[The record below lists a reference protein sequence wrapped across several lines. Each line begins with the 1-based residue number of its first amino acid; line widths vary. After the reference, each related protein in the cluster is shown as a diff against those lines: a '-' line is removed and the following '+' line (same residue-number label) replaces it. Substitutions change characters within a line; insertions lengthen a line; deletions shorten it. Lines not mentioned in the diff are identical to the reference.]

1 MQQNRVVCVDIGSD
15 SIKVVV
21 GMKSSE
27 GLELLEKTSVPTK
40 GIAFGVVTD
49 VEKCS
54 QSLKQAFANVKVRE
68 NDFIVVGLSSYYVE
82 STKSEQSK
90 FIREGA
96 RVCEA
101 DMDELFEKAENAYLK
116 EDLKQLDVCLQ
127 FYNVDN
133 IRGIQN
139 PAGMSGV
146 KLEATYRIFS
156 CRKTFLGS
164 LEECINLAG
173 FQVGRFT
180 FSSSYLADLL
190 IDEDDK
196 EIQTLI
202 LDLGADATRVSLF
215 EEGALLTSFALPFGG
230 RSITMDIKN
239 SYGIAFQQAEKLK
252 KKFSCALAKEA
263 DEDIEILFDS
273 KEGKERSW
281 SLRVVEL
288 AGVLQCRLDEI
299 FTGIRYQLV
308 KLSLSDSIEKVLFI
322 GGGTN
327 HKQMKEYL
335 ENQFNVPAQK
345 AVLRNDVFLNVN
357 TAEFETWKYANVLG
371 MLAFYLQELVMEET
385 EEVSIFQKISTGFR
399 SFFGGKSAGK
409 DTQM

>member
-1 MQQNRVVCVDIGSD
+1 
-15 SIKVVV
+15 
-21 GMKSSE
+21 
-27 GLELLEKTSVPTK
+27 
-40 GIAFGVVTD
+40 
-49 VEKCS
+49 
-54 QSLKQAFANVKVRE
+54 
-68 NDFIVVGLSSYYVE
+68 
-82 STKSEQSK
+82 
-90 FIREGA
+90 
-96 RVCEA
+96 
-101 DMDELFEKAENAYLK
+101 
-116 EDLKQLDVCLQ
+116 
-127 FYNVDN
+127 
-133 IRGIQN
+133 
-139 PAGMSGV
+139 MSGV